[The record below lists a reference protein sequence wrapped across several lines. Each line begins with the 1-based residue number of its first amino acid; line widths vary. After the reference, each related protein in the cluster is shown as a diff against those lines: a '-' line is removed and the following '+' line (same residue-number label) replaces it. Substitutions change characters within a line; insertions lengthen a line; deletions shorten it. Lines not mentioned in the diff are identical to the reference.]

1 MDENFS
7 LLLFFVFSFKKLRK
21 KVQVFYLMKKRD
33 KRRKDRENIHRK
45 LLMAWIII
53 PTATPGRK
61 ETSLT

>member
-1 MDENFS
+1 ME
-7 LLLFFVFSFKKLRK
+7 R
-21 KVQVFYLMKKRD
+21 KVQVFYLIKKRD
-33 KRRKDRENIHRK
+33 KRIKDRENIHRK

>member
-1 MDENFS
+1 
-7 LLLFFVFSFKKLRK
+7 
-21 KVQVFYLMKKRD
+21 MKKRD